1 MSDTINEMNTNELIE
16 KRKSQLNLILNWTK
30 STSKNPTNNN
40 HSIITS
46 STTGS
51 LVSSQDS
58 PNLSPVNSHSSSSSS
73 SSTFSSNSI
82 MQNSLTCLGNVE
94 NDLSEPTLLLQNT
107 INKLNNNNINA
118 NTQLTSCSV
127 SPITKDNNNE
137 NSISIFDSLNDENLI
152 KNNNDNNNLEK
163 VKTSITN

>member
-1 MSDTINEMNTNELIE
+1 MNTNELIE

-30 STSKNPTNNN
+30 STSKNPTNN

-51 LVSSQDS
+51 LVSTQDS
-58 PNLSPVNSHSSSSSS
+58 PNLSPVNSNSSSTSS

-94 NDLSEPTLLLQNT
+94 DDLSEQTLLLQNT
-107 INKLNNNNINA
+107 INKLNTNNNNA
-118 NTQLTSCSV
+118 NTQLTRCSV
-127 SPITKDNNNE
+127 SPIAKINDNNEE

-152 KNNNDNNNLEK
+152 KSNNDNNNNFEK
-163 VKTSITN
+163 VKLCLKY